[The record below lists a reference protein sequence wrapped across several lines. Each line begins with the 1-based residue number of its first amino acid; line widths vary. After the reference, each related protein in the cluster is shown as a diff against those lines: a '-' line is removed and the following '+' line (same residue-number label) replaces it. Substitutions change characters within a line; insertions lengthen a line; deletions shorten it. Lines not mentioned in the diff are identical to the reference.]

1 MNKEIEKLT
10 NRVIKLSG
18 IDIFKNTRE
27 KKYVEARS
35 LLIFLLY
42 NTKNY
47 KLADIE
53 KYFKS
58 KGKNYN
64 HATVLYALRNFD
76 TYRLFNKNINV
87 WLNDITNIDSTT
99 FEKRSIIIQNIKAL
113 RKQNINKLFIQV
125 NEMYEKQTQPIDI
138 KF

>member
-27 KKYVEARS
+27 RKYVEARS

-47 KLADIE
+47 RLADIE

-99 FEKRSIIIQNIKAL
+99 LEKRSIIIQNVKSL
-113 RKQNINKLFIQV
+113 RGDKLNNLFNTV
-125 NEMYEKQTQPIDI
+125 NDLYTEQLKEPAVL
-138 KF
+138 